1 MAKSLSETA
10 KQKKIQYFLI
20 SFVDLF
26 GVLRVNLTLSFMGKN
41 TSPRYLAMKHHEH
54 PNLPAP
60 TAQPTTL

>member
-1 MAKSLSETA
+1 MAINLATIA

-41 TSPRYLAMKHHEH
+41 TFPRCLAMKHHEH